1 MSVVSAT
8 IIIDKR
14 KGLTM
19 DYEDY
24 EADKEYAMEIY
35 WESKEL

>member
-1 MSVVSAT
+1 MSVVGVRVV
-8 IIIDKR
+8 IVKR
-14 KGLTM
+14 KAINM
-19 DYEDY
+19 EYEDY

>member
-1 MSVVSAT
+1 MSVVGDT
-8 IIIDKR
+8 IVVSQK
-14 KGLTM
+14 KGLIM